1 MRKNNENTNNVAV
14 NNSEVKKF
22 DFPNFLI
29 SEKFRIDL
37 LDKKIYT
44 EKQLVAFKNLDISKL
59 LEDEKQYGSLLIK
72 NLIFYKN
79 VLYKYDFINLKIK
92 KSEADLEK
100 MLLELKK
107 AQQEFSILNDVVLE
121 FSIQELAKNIKSLE
135 KKIQDLAEK
144 RDVLNSIYMTLNKYS
159 DFKNH
164 YQALFSLP
172 IQEFEIILLIES
184 IISKK
189 IEKDFTIIFEKV
201 LKSCQNYGKLAFKE
215 NIDATAQ
222 TSAWKAYTLELDN
235 FLKLFEVEKDRATL
249 FNARKVSYNETEK
262 RNIASIIT
270 DMKPVMTTDGVIALD
285 CGAVDKMNAL
295 LIRIILMKKQGVKVV
310 YAD

>member
-1 MRKNNENTNNVAV
+1 MSNNKKTNENVANN
-14 NNSEVKKF
+14 NIKKF
-22 DFPNFLI
+22 QFPEFLI

-37 LDKKIYT
+37 VEKKIYS
-44 EKQLVAFKNLDISKL
+44 EKQLVSFKSLDISKL
-59 LEDEKQYGSLLIK
+59 LEDEKQYSSLLIK
-72 NLIFYKN
+72 NLVFYKN
-79 VLYKYDFINLKIK
+79 VLYKYDFLNLKIK
-92 KSEADLEK
+92 KLEADLEK
-100 MLLELKK
+100 MALELKK
-107 AQQEFSILNDVVLE
+107 AQQELLILNSNVDLE

-135 KKIQDLAEK
+135 KKIQDLSEK
-144 RDVLNSIYMTLNKYS
+144 RDVLISIYMTLNKYS

-189 IEKDFTIIFEKV
+189 IEKDFTVLFEKV

-222 TSAWKAYTLELDN
+222 TSAWKTYTSELDN
-235 FLKLFEVEKDRATL
+235 FLKLFEVEKDGATL

-270 DMKPVMTTDGVIALD
+270 DMKPVMTSDGVIALD
-285 CGAVDKMNAL
+285 CGAVDKMNDL

>member
-59 LEDEKQYGSLLIK
+59 LEDEKQYSSLLIK

-107 AQQEFSILNDVVLE
+107 AQQEF
-121 FSIQELAKNIKSLE
+121 
-135 KKIQDLAEK
+135 
-144 RDVLNSIYMTLNKYS
+144 
-159 DFKNH
+159 
-164 YQALFSLP
+164 
-172 IQEFEIILLIES
+172 LI
-184 IISKK
+184 
-189 IEKDFTIIFEKV
+189 
-201 LKSCQNYGKLAFKE
+201 
-215 NIDATAQ
+215 
-222 TSAWKAYTLELDN
+222 
-235 FLKLFEVEKDRATL
+235 
-249 FNARKVSYNETEK
+249 
-262 RNIASIIT
+262 
-270 DMKPVMTTDGVIALD
+270 
-285 CGAVDKMNAL
+285 
-295 LIRIILMKKQGVKVV
+295 
-310 YAD
+310 